1 MELQLTG
8 SPVRDVQHMLN
19 VLSFSHPAIP
29 RLVEDGV
36 FGERTLEGVM
46 IFQRDFALP
55 VTGVVDYD
63 TWLALRVQTDLIA
76 QRDGAPI
83 PLQIISPQ
91 YTPTASGTP
100 EWEFVRTIL
109 TSLSSILNNFP
120 NTPASDS
127 ENIRQIQRLAQL
139 PVPGVLDRPTW
150 GMLVRL
156 YHALVVRGA
165 LSGAG

>member
-109 TSLSSILNNFP
+109 TSLSSILTNFP

-139 PVPGVLDRPTW
+139 PVTGVLDRPTW
-150 GMLVRL
+150 GILVRL

>member
-19 VLSFSHPAIP
+19 VLSFSHTAIP

-91 YTPTASGTP
+91 YTPTASATP
-100 EWEFVRTIL
+100 ERELVRPIL
-109 TSLSSILNNFP
+109 PPLPSILNNFP

-139 PVPGVLDRPTW
+139 PVTGVLDRPTW
-150 GMLVRL
+150 DILVRL

>member
-100 EWEFVRTIL
+100 EWEFVRTIF
-109 TSLSSILNNFP
+109 TSLSSILTNFP

-139 PVPGVLDRPTW
+139 PVTGVLDRPTW
-150 GMLVRL
+150 GILVRL

>member
-36 FGERTLEGVM
+36 FGECTLEGVM

-139 PVPGVLDRPTW
+139 PVTGVLDRPTW
-150 GMLVRL
+150 DILVRL

>member
-139 PVPGVLDRPTW
+139 PVTGVLDRPTR
-150 GMLVRL
+150 GILVRL

>member
-63 TWLALRVQTDLIA
+63 TWLALRVQSDLIA

-139 PVPGVLDRPTW
+139 PVTGVLDRPTW
-150 GMLVRL
+150 GILVRL

>member
-19 VLSFSHPAIP
+19 VLSFSHTAIP

-139 PVPGVLDRPTW
+139 PVTGVLDRPTW
-150 GMLVRL
+150 DILVRL

>member
-36 FGERTLEGVM
+36 FGEHTLEGVM

-109 TSLSSILNNFP
+109 TSLSSILTNFP

-139 PVPGVLDRPTW
+139 PVTGVLDRPTW
-150 GMLVRL
+150 GILVRL

>member
-139 PVPGVLDRPTW
+139 PVTGVLDRPTW
-150 GMLVRL
+150 DILVRL
-156 YHALVVRGA
+156 YHALVVRRA

>member
-139 PVPGVLDRPTW
+139 PVTGVLDRPTW
-150 GMLVRL
+150 GILVRL

-165 LSGAG
+165 LSSAG

>member
-91 YTPTASGTP
+91 YPPTASGTP

-139 PVPGVLDRPTW
+139 PVTGVLDRPTW
-150 GMLVRL
+150 GILVRL

>member
-36 FGERTLEGVM
+36 FGERTLEGVL

-139 PVPGVLDRPTW
+139 PVTGVLDRPTW
-150 GMLVRL
+150 DILVRL

>member
-36 FGERTLEGVM
+36 FGERTLEGGM
-46 IFQRDFALP
+46 NFQRDFALP

-109 TSLSSILNNFP
+109 TSLSSILTNFP

-139 PVPGVLDRPTW
+139 PVTGVLDRPTW
-150 GMLVRL
+150 GILVRL

>member
-139 PVPGVLDRPTW
+139 PVTGVLDRPTW
-150 GMLVRL
+150 DILVRL

>member
-83 PLQIISPQ
+83 PHQRSAPRC
-91 YTPTASGTP
+91 TPTAAGTP
-100 EWEFVRTIL
+100 AGGWG
-109 TSLSSILNNFP
+109 
-120 NTPASDS
+120 
-127 ENIRQIQRLAQL
+127 QIQRLAQL
-139 PVPGVLDRPTW
+139 PVTGVLDRPTW
-150 GMLVRL
+150 GILVRL

>member
-19 VLSFSHPAIP
+19 VLSFSHTAIP

-139 PVPGVLDRPTW
+139 PVTGVLDRPTW
-150 GMLVRL
+150 GILVRL

>member
-109 TSLSSILNNFP
+109 TALSSILNNFP

-139 PVPGVLDRPTW
+139 PVTGVLDRPTW
-150 GMLVRL
+150 GILVRL

>member
-139 PVPGVLDRPTW
+139 PVTGVLDRPTW
-150 GMLVRL
+150 GILVRL
-156 YHALVVRGA
+156 YHALVVREA

>member
-139 PVPGVLDRPTW
+139 PVTGVLDRPTW
-150 GMLVRL
+150 GVLVRL

>member
-100 EWEFVRTIL
+100 EWEFVCTIL
-109 TSLSSILNNFP
+109 TSLSSILTNFP

-139 PVPGVLDRPTW
+139 PVTGVLDRPTW
-150 GMLVRL
+150 GILVRL

>member
-19 VLSFSHPAIP
+19 VLSFSYPAIP

-46 IFQRDFALP
+46 IFQRDFSLP

-76 QRDGAPI
+76 HRDGAPI

-91 YTPTASGTP
+91 YTPTSSGTP
-100 EWEFVRTIL
+100 EWKFVRTIL
-109 TSLSSILNNFP
+109 ASLSSILNNFP
-120 NTPASDS
+120 DTPASDS
-127 ENIRQIQRLAQL
+127 ENIRQLQRLAQL
-139 PVPGVLDRPTW
+139 PVTGVLDRPTW
-150 GMLVRL
+150 GILVRL